1 MVGREKDWR
10 EQWGRMNKKDRSLVH
25 KNVTMS
31 LIACMI
37 IQTLKI
43 KKMIHAANTLAV
55 YFLLADIPSNSSL

>member
-1 MVGREKDWR
+1 MKESEDQKMVGREKGWR

-37 IQTLKI
+37 MQTLII
-43 KKMIHAANTLAV
+43 KK
-55 YFLLADIPSNSSL
+55 